1 MKNCEMNASK
11 LTRDRPPIFRALG
24 LNEPPAMLQINSLS
38 DFDGEYQ
45 RVQIF
50 KHDSW
55 AATALY
61 ASGGREIVCK
71 FNRQQRIGLIPMGW
85 LGNFLARRETFL
97 LQKLSHVVN
106 IPNSVGPILVDGQSL
121 ENATAHVY
129 VPGRPFKHDYNATE
143 AFLVELE
150 QLIGQVHAA
159 DVAFVDLHKSENI
172 LVGDDGKP
180 YLIDF
185 QIGFWKPSSKVAAF
199 FCKWLLLA
207 LQRSDRYHLLKHI
220 TKCRPTMD
228 WNQLHMQRPW
238 YIRLH
243 RRITIP
249 LRTLRRRF
257 LVLLGIRT
265 GVGHVSTESNPEIG
279 HRVPVN

>member
-1 MKNCEMNASK
+1 MKNHDIATPK
-11 LTRDRPPIFRALG
+11 KTRNRPPIFRSLG
-24 LNEPPAMLQINSLS
+24 LGEPPTIIQIHSAS
-38 DFDGEYQ
+38 DFDGAYH
-45 RVQIF
+45 RVEVF

-61 ASGGREIVCK
+61 ASEDKKIVCK
-71 FNRQQRIGLIPMGW
+71 FNRQRRIGLIPMSW
-85 LGNFLARRETFL
+85 LGKFLARRETFL
-97 LQKLSHVVN
+97 LQKLSHIAN
-106 IPNSVGPILVDGQSL
+106 IPNSVGPILADGQLL

-129 VPGRPFKHDYNATE
+129 VPGRPFKHDFHATD

-185 QIGFWKPSSKVAAF
+185 QIGFWKPSSQVAAF
-199 FCKWLLLA
+199 FCNGLLLA

-220 TKCRPTMD
+220 TKCRPNMD
-228 WNQLHMQRPW
+228 WDQMRLQRPW

-243 RRITIP
+243 RRITVP

-257 LVLLGIRT
+257 LVLLGIRAGT
-265 GVGHVSTESNPEIG
+265 GYVSTESNPEIG
-279 HRVPVN
+279 HRMPIN

>member
-1 MKNCEMNASK
+1 MKNHDISSPK
-11 LTRDRPPIFRALG
+11 ITRDRPAIFRAMG
-24 LNEPPAMLQINSLS
+24 LAEPPALVQIKSSS

-45 RVQIF
+45 RVQVF

-61 ASGGREIVCK
+61 ACDARAIVCK
-71 FNRQQRIGLIPMGW
+71 FNRQQRIGVIPMRW
-85 LGNFLARRETFL
+85 LGNFLARRETLL
-97 LQKLSHVVN
+97 LQKLKHITN
-106 IPNSVGPILVDGQSL
+106 IPNSVGPILVEGQTL
-121 ENATAHVY
+121 ENVTAHVY
-129 VPGRPFKHDYNATE
+129 VPGRPFKHDANASD
-143 AFLVELE
+143 AFLAELE

-159 DVAFVDLHKSENI
+159 DVAYVDLHKSENI

-199 FCKWLLLA
+199 FCNSFLLA

-220 TKCRPTMD
+220 TKCRTSMD
-228 WNQLHMQRPW
+228 WNQMHLQRPW

-243 RRITIP
+243 RRVAIP
-249 LRTLRRRF
+249 LRTMRRRF

-265 GVGHVSTESNPEIG
+265 GIGHVSTESNPEIG
-279 HRVPVN
+279 HRMPVN